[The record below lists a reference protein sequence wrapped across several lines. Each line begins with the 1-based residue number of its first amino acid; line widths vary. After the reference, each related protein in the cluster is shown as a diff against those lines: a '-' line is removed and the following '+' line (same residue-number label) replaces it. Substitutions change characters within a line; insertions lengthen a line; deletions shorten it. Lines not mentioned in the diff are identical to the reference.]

1 MPAYKLNSSDKKIIS
16 RIVGR
21 QHVSTTDDTI
31 ANIMRDKLPTQPE
44 STLKVVIR
52 YALKCHG
59 ANQDLYRRVMSSRF

>member
-16 RIVGR
+16 HIVGR

-59 ANQDLYRRVMSSRF
+59 ANQKCHRTTMGTRY